1 MDGSTIGLGRR
12 LGNARGARGRERERE
27 REGGR
32 ERKGADAGKKRARE
46 MSREAMERRG
56 DGLCK
61 QTLRRSSAG
70 SRNH

>member
-1 MDGSTIGLGRR
+1 MALRSVWVEGWGTREELG
-12 LGNARGARGRERERE
+12 AEKERERE

>member
-12 LGNARGARGRERERE
+12 LGNTRGARGRERERE
-27 REGGR
+27 GGR
-32 ERKGADAGKKRARE
+32 EREGADAGKKRGRE